1 MDASLP
7 KPVVAASL
15 LGREPPSLAGWYADP
30 PAQGVAAALHASVEQ
45 ALQARLRAGEPGFQL
60 RVLQLVCDF
69 WLAKAITLEYRLL
82 LDAALDARELALLEL
97 VHGQLLV
104 SCKYRQAQQHM
115 ERGFALAVPLLDA
128 ADYFH
133 LVRRHELLGYL
144 CMSDTP
150 SQPRSLGALLAEAA
164 VIRRLQ
170 QGTGRKHCCAHMDT
184 VG

>member
-7 KPVVAASL
+7 KPVAAASL
-15 LGREPPSLAGWYADP
+15 LGRERPSLAGWYADP
-30 PAQGVAAALHASVEQ
+30 PAQGVAEALHAGAEQ

-60 RVLQLVCDF
+60 RVLQLVCNF
-69 WLAKAITLEYRLL
+69 WLAEAITLEYRRL
-82 LDAALDARELALLEL
+82 LDVAADARELALLEL

-104 SCKYRQAQQHM
+104 SCKSWQAQQHL
-115 ERGFALAVPLLDA
+115 ERGFALAVPLLEA

-150 SQPRSLGALLAEAA
+150 SLPQTLDALLAEAA

-170 QGTGRKHCCAHMDT
+170 QGTGRQHYCAHLDT

>member
-7 KPVVAASL
+7 KPAAAASL
-15 LGREPPSLAGWYADP
+15 LLQRPPSLAAWYADP
-30 PAQGVAAALHASVEQ
+30 LVQGMAEELQAGAEQ
-45 ALQARLRAGEPGFQL
+45 ALQARLRAGTACFQL